1 MPKLLPTS
9 WPKSRDVRE
18 GCPRLVSTPALDV
31 SRLVDV
37 VSSYSQH
44 RRTTRRVDHIVFV
57 RCLNAYVVCIPLIP
71 IAVTYLCHH

>member
-1 MPKLLPTS
+1 MMSKLPTS

-31 SRLVDV
+31 GRLVGV

-44 RRTTRRVDHIVFV
+44 RRTTRRVDHVVFV
-57 RCLNAYVVCIPLIP
+57 RCLNAYVVCIPLVP
-71 IAVTYLCHH
+71 IAVT